1 VLSCVSFLITTLNAA
16 VTDHAHWGVSTKT
29 DVTSAIL
36 SHECATLSRGADA
49 ATVELHAAKT
59 NTASAP
65 VLPFYDPPS
74 QTQFQNGEIVY
85 I

>member
-1 VLSCVSFLITTLNAA
+1 VSFLITTLNAA

-29 DVTSAIL
+29 DVTPAI
-36 SHECATLSRGADA
+36 LSRGADA

-74 QTQFQNGEIVY
+74 QTQFQNGEIVN